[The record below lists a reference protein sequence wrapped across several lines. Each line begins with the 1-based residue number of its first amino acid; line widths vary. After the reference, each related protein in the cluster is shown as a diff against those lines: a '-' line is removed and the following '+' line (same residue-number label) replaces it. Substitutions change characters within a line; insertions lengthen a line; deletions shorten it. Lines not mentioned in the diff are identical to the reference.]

1 LQRFSPHYHHAHA
14 CHEPACH
21 GQACHGQG
29 RVLAGL
35 CAGLLLLVA
44 SAGCDS
50 GQNSGARSGP
60 PDGFSRGPTFV
71 ITELATVREIRDQV
85 EAIGTTRANESVT
98 IAAKVTDTVS
108 RVNFEDGQFVDKGAV
123 LVELT
128 NREQTALLDEAEAN
142 LMDARN
148 QARRLEMLA
157 AEGSVPLS
165 QLDEA
170 HARLSASEARFQSIV
185 ARLED
190 RLIHAP
196 FSGLLGFREVSQG
209 TLVTPG
215 STITTLDDISIIKLD
230 FSIPEVY
237 LNLVR
242 EGLELIAISSA
253 FPDQRFEARVRTIG
267 SRVDENTRAAMVRAH
282 IDNPDRLLKP
292 GMLLTVHLT
301 TDVRQVLMVPETAL
315 MQRSSQVFVYTIN
328 DNKAEMLQIQ
338 TGARRDGWI
347 EVFSGLKAGQN
358 VITEGVIKVRDGA
371 NVTTEL
377 ADSGTSRARR

>member
-1 LQRFSPHYHHAHA
+1 MHLFSFHSYHALLYHAQRGVA
-14 CHEPACH
+14 
-21 GQACHGQG
+21 
-29 RVLAGL
+29 AGL
-35 CAGLLLLVA
+35 AAIALLLL
-44 SAGCDS
+44 STGCDS
-50 GQNSGARSGP
+50 GQNPGARPGVP
-60 PDGFSRGPTFV
+60 GGFSRGPTFV
-71 ITELATVREIRDQV
+71 ITELAAIREIRDQV

-108 RVNFEDGQFVDKGAV
+108 RVNFEDGQFVERGTV

-128 NREQTALLDEAEAN
+128 NNEQTALLDEAEAN

-170 HARLSASEARFQSIV
+170 HARLSASQARYQSIV

-196 FSGLLGFREVSQG
+196 FSGLLGFREVSEG

-215 STITTLDDISIIKLD
+215 SPITTLDDISIIKLD

-237 LNLVR
+237 LNLVS
-242 EGLELIAISSA
+242 EGLELIAVSSA
-253 FPDQRFEARVRTIG
+253 FPDRQFEARVRTIG

-282 IDNPDRLLKP
+282 IDNPDFLLKP

-328 DNKAEMLQIQ
+328 DNEAEMLQIQ
-338 TGARRDGWI
+338 TGVRRDGWI
-347 EVFSGLKAGQN
+347 EVFSGLEENQN

-371 NVTTEL
+371 SVTTEL
-377 ADSGTSRARR
+377 RNGDTGRVKR